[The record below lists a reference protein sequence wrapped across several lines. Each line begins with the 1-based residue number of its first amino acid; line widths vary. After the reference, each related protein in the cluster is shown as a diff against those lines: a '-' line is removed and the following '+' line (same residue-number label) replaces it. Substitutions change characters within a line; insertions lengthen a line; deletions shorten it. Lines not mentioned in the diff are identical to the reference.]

1 MSTAIVITS
10 GKGGTG
16 KTSITGGVA
25 SCLAALGHRVL
36 CIDMDIGL
44 RNLDLTLG
52 LSDRALMDFTDV
64 LCGRCTL
71 ERAAVPHP
79 VIQGL
84 FLLTAPVTLPEAP
97 LSEAAM
103 KELIHRAREG
113 YDYILMDSPAGLGE
127 GFRLACCAADRAV
140 VVSTTDASALRDAQ
154 RTVSVLRNRIP
165 RIHLVVN
172 RVQPRLLRRLHT
184 TIDDAM
190 DAAGLPLLGIVPEDP
205 QVMLC
210 ANQGQPLI
218 LRPGRRRRLSQHCQA
233 PAWPEGPPYEN
244 AISAT
249 RCGREVSTMNI
260 ALMSHDRK
268 KELMVQFCIAYC
280 GILSKHTIC
289 ATNTTGR
296 LVAEA
301 TGLPVQL
308 FLSHEHGGSQ
318 QIGARIAYNEIDMV
332 LFFSDPQSNDLD
344 ADLKYITTLCDQY
357 NIPFAT
363 NVATAEILIH
373 GLERGDLDWRDI
385 INPKTKPF
393 TA

>member
-113 YDYILMDSPAGLGE
+113 YDYILMDSPAGLG
-127 GFRLACCAADRAV
+127 V

-218 LRPGRRRRLSQHCQA
+218 LRASRGAAVAYL
-233 PAWPEGPPYEN
+233 
-244 AISAT
+244 
-249 RCGREVSTMNI
+249 NI
-260 ALMSHDRK
+260 AKRLLGQKAPLMKMR
-268 KELMVQFCIAYC
+268 
-280 GILSKHTIC
+280 
-289 ATNTTGR
+289 
-296 LVAEA
+296 
-301 TGLPVQL
+301 
-308 FLSHEHGGSQ
+308 
-318 QIGARIAYNEIDMV
+318 
-332 LFFSDPQSNDLD
+332 
-344 ADLKYITTLCDQY
+344 
-357 NIPFAT
+357 
-363 NVATAEILIH
+363 
-373 GLERGDLDWRDI
+373 
-385 INPKTKPF
+385 
-393 TA
+393 

>member
-16 KTSITGGVA
+16 KTSLTGGVG

-64 LCGRCTL
+64 LEGRCPL

-79 VIQGL
+79 EIRGL
-84 FLLTAPVTLPEAP
+84 SLLTAPVNLPPAP
-97 LSEAAM
+97 LDAGKM
-103 KELIHRAREG
+103 KDLLRRARET

-127 GFRLACCAADRAV
+127 GFRLACCGADRAV

-154 RTVSVLRNRIP
+154 RTVTLLRRRIP

-205 QVMLC
+205 QVLLC

-218 LRPGRRRRLSQHCQA
+218 LRASRGAAIAYLNIARRLLGQRV
-233 PAWPEGPPYEN
+233 P
-244 AISAT
+244 
-249 RCGREVSTMNI
+249 
-260 ALMSHDRK
+260 LMKLH
-268 KELMVQFCIAYC
+268 
-280 GILSKHTIC
+280 
-289 ATNTTGR
+289 
-296 LVAEA
+296 
-301 TGLPVQL
+301 
-308 FLSHEHGGSQ
+308 
-318 QIGARIAYNEIDMV
+318 
-332 LFFSDPQSNDLD
+332 
-344 ADLKYITTLCDQY
+344 
-357 NIPFAT
+357 
-363 NVATAEILIH
+363 
-373 GLERGDLDWRDI
+373 
-385 INPKTKPF
+385 
-393 TA
+393 